1 MKNKIT
7 YDSLMRDD
15 EFLRDAYKSLRA
27 QGINVSKK
35 RGDILDRFLT
45 NKRYFD
51 TNLASTFVIGDEVKG
66 MSEANKKSYARAV
79 DKVEQLPTI
88 GKAGAAPT
96 SDLIKDYLV
105 AGITDPTNLI
115 SVLAGAFTFGAGG
128 AAVQAGKETAKQ
140 GIKNLVKTKIKNTV
154 GAKNLKAVGKLY

>member
-45 NKRYFD
+45 NKR
-51 TNLASTFVIGDEVKG
+51 
-66 MSEANKKSYARAV
+66 
-79 DKVEQLPTI
+79 
-88 GKAGAAPT
+88 
-96 SDLIKDYLV
+96 
-105 AGITDPTNLI
+105 
-115 SVLAGAFTFGAGG
+115 
-128 AAVQAGKETAKQ
+128 
-140 GIKNLVKTKIKNTV
+140 
-154 GAKNLKAVGKLY
+154 